1 MESFMHLRVTADIT
15 QDQIDR
21 GYDVTQL
28 SIHGKFVKWLLAL
41 ELPIVSY
48 NLSWQVVEETGDP
61 HLIATAD
68 LIEGGTVGID
78 VEFFD
83 ELHLGGGK

>member
-1 MESFMHLRVTADIT
+1 MESPMHLRVTTDIT

-21 GYDVTQL
+21 GYDVTLL

-41 ELPIVSY
+41 ELPIVSS
-48 NLSWQVVEETGDP
+48 NLSWHAVEETGDP

>member
-21 GYDVTQL
+21 GYDVTLL

>member
-1 MESFMHLRVTADIT
+1 MHLRITADIT

-21 GYDVTQL
+21 GYDVTLL

-48 NLSWQVVEETGDP
+48 NLSWQVVEETGDL

>member
-1 MESFMHLRVTADIT
+1 MESYMHIRVTADIT

-21 GYDVTQL
+21 GYDVTLL

-41 ELPIVSY
+41 ELPIISY
-48 NLSWQVVEETGDP
+48 NLSWQVVDEGDDP
-61 HLIATAD
+61 HMIVTAD
-68 LIEGGTVGID
+68 LIEGASVGID

-83 ELHLGGGK
+83 ELHLGGGT